1 MLTWNA
7 MSLGE
12 FLAPLSAARGRSEAP
27 ASVQFPRELATT
39 LPHVTDDLN
48 GESLIA
54 RFVAE
59 SEAAGAVVHR
69 CSRADI
75 AALVADVV
83 TKEGGGN
90 VACEDAAFLREAGVL
105 DALRETPCVSS
116 VTVWGESEKRDGAG
130 DSGAPPAGGE
140 PAGGGGVPEGGV
152 PEGGDAPE
160 GSLAAAAQ
168 SAIGITVPQAAIA
181 ETGTIVQ
188 ACSPFCGR
196 TLSLLPDVHI
206 ALVRTDAVRRHA
218 LEVLEELSGTFEDS
232 PGRLPSQVCF
242 ITAMSCTADIELV
255 RVEGVHGPKRVHY
268 VLFDPD

>member
-90 VACEDAAFLREAGVL
+90 VACEDAALLREAGVL

-116 VTVWGESEKRDGAG
+116 VAVWGESGKRDGAG
-130 DSGAPPAGGE
+130 GSGAPAGGE
-140 PAGGGGVPEGGV
+140 PAGSGDTPAKDDAL
-152 PEGGDAPE
+152 GGDAPE

-232 PGRLPSQVCF
+232 PGQLPSQVCF